1 MDKKTY
7 NDIQKSIKEL
17 NTILQDSTLTE
28 EEKEKLTNSKISLQ
42 WILMQDWLPR
52 WIWRRLLM
60 LIICIIWLYWILNI
74 SLNFVFLFL
83 ILIFLS
89 PRAIGEIIIF
99 LKK

>member
-42 WILMQDWLPR
+42 
-52 WIWRRLLM
+52 
-60 LIICIIWLYWILNI
+60 
-74 SLNFVFLFL
+74 
-83 ILIFLS
+83 
-89 PRAIGEIIIF
+89 
-99 LKK
+99 